1 MRQKNYLYGKRKH
14 SGIALVATLIFILVF
29 MAMSAGMLSMSSHNA
44 IAASNLKAG
53 NLARSTAE
61 SGLEM
66 VRYWMKDVAIS
77 GSVSESNRYGYL
89 IGGLQDALDAANV
102 DWVYDAD
109 TGQLTIG
116 SLESPIVLD
125 AATGR
130 SFYAEVASNGIYGAN
145 IQINGRAGRLSRA
158 LHAGFTYGTRPQSV
172 FDFGVATKGPLRLKG
187 GTLTGFEFRSESDV
201 YIESFNEVEAIGILL
216 NKSEIAGNVKIV
228 NPNAIVTPDMIKG
241 SIGGLTGEDAIRE
254 NVEIGV
260 TPTEFPYPDAAH
272 FKQYA
277 TGGYYTSGTTLENM
291 VIKAGTNPK
300 FAGGTTI
307 TGILYIE
314 SPNVVEFTGNVT
326 VKGMIVAEGDWD
338 DNSATNKLNF
348 TGSVDSQ
355 VLPADTKFDAMRN
368 ETGTFVMAPGYAL
381 TFGGSF
387 GTINGVIAGNGI
399 EFNGNAGGTVAGSII
414 NYSDTTMNVDG
425 SSDIVFN
432 RSGITELPSGFV
444 QEVVIHYNPASYSE
458 VCGQ

>member
-1 MRQKNYLYGKRKH
+1 MLRQKYVKISRK
-14 SGIALVATLIFILVF
+14 GIALVIALIFIAVF
-29 MAMSAGMLSMSSHNA
+29 MAVAVGMVSMSSANA
-44 IAASNLKAG
+44 QTAMNMQNG

-77 GSVSESNRYGYL
+77 GSVSESSRYSYL

-102 DWVYDAD
+102 AWTYEID
-109 TGQLTIG
+109 TGRLAIG

-125 AATGR
+125 LAKSCT
-130 SFYAEVASNGIYGAN
+130 FYAEIAPNEVYCAD
-145 IQINGRAGRLSRA
+145 IQINGRAGQLSRA
-158 LHAGFTYGTRPQSV
+158 LNAAFTYGTRPQSV

-201 YIESFNEVEAIGILL
+201 YIESFNQAEALGILL

-260 TPTEFPYPDAAH
+260 APTEFPYPDVAH
-272 FKQYA
+272 FEQYA

-326 VKGMIVAEGDWD
+326 VKGMIVAEGAWD

-355 VLPADTKFDAMRN
+355 VLPADAKFDAMRN

-387 GTINGVIAGNGI
+387 GTVNGVIAGNGI
-399 EFNGNAGGTVAGSII
+399 EFSGNAGGTVAGSII
-414 NYSDTTMNVDG
+414 NYSDATMNVDG
-425 SSDIVFN
+425 SSDIVFQ

-458 VCGQ
+458 VCGL